1 MFGKDTFVIALVSQ
15 KGGSGKSTLAANLTV
30 YAVTNGTKAAIIDLD
45 PQASISTWHSIRD
58 KDDITLLT
66 LHPPLLSKKIAQLKK
81 EGYEL
86 IIIDTPPHNST
97 AASNSISEADLT
109 LIPVRPS
116 AFDLAAVQATFD
128 QLGDNLGGVIIN
140 AVPSGT
146 TVEGSA
152 VNFIKAAGVRV
163 IAKVSQR
170 VAFQHSVNQGE
181 GVTEFEPSGKAALEI
196 ITLWEQIGKA
206 L

>member
-97 AASNSISEADLT
+97 AASNSISEAD
-109 LIPVRPS
+109 
-116 AFDLAAVQATFD
+116 
-128 QLGDNLGGVIIN
+128 
-140 AVPSGT
+140 
-146 TVEGSA
+146 
-152 VNFIKAAGVRV
+152 
-163 IAKVSQR
+163 
-170 VAFQHSVNQGE
+170 
-181 GVTEFEPSGKAALEI
+181 
-196 ITLWEQIGKA
+196 
-206 L
+206 